1 MIFEHPQALKRRIS
15 EVTRREAPSRVDI
28 FEDTS
33 EFMSINA
40 GSVLRLDGNDY
51 LVLGEA
57 REGRFGIDEQP
68 KFWVKISIDLTT
80 GVRKIIKLVF
90 HETFNSRIGAAVFRC
105 LRSPEKEAAVLQKM
119 RGHPNFMHGQS
130 VRDAGGNLV
139 RIIDFIAGPS
149 LYDYLRRQEM
159 SHEVYYH
166 QKLPK
171 IMQPVIECV
180 EAIGYLHKQG
190 LHHGDIRADHLII
203 NDESDTYVWIDFDYE
218 VNNLTYDLF
227 CLGNVLQQVI
237 GKGRHSLHDIRL
249 RPSDYPGF
257 NGTLVSSD
265 MSLKFKYRVANLR
278 KLYPY
283 VSADLN
289 ELLMRFSVGAT
300 DPYNSVESLLK
311 DLHLLFPSRK
321 C

>member
-1 MIFEHPQALKRRIS
+1 MIFEHSRALRRRIG
-15 EVTRREAPSRVDI
+15 EVTRQKAPSKVNI
-28 FEDTS
+28 FEDMS
-33 EFMSINA
+33 EFMSIDA
-40 GSVLRLDGNDY
+40 GGVLRLAGNDY
-51 LVLGEA
+51 LVLGQA

-68 KFWVKISIDLTT
+68 KFWVKSSIDLTT

-90 HETFNSRIGAAVFRC
+90 REAFNSRIGAAVFRC
-105 LRSPEKEAAVLQKM
+105 LRSPEKEATVLQKM

-130 VRDAGGNLV
+130 VRDAVGNLV
-139 RIIDFIAGPS
+139 RIIDFVAGPA
-149 LYDYLRRQEM
+149 LYRYLRRYEM
-159 SHEVYYH
+159 SHEAYYH

-171 IMQPVIECV
+171 IMQSVIECV
-180 EAIGYLHKQG
+180 EAIAHLHKQG

-203 NDESDTYVWIDFDYE
+203 KNKSTYVWIDFDCE
-218 VNNLTYDLF
+218 VSNLDYDLF
-227 CLGNVLQQVI
+227 CLGNILQQVV

-265 MSLKFKYRVANLR
+265 MSLMFQHRVANLR

-283 VSADLN
+283 ISATLN

-300 DPYNSVESLLK
+300 DPYSSVEILLE
-311 DLHLLFPSRK
+311 DLRLLFPSGR